1 MDADVIV
8 VGAGIGGL
16 SAAGLLAK
24 SGLDVLVI
32 DRNYMPGGACG
43 AIRRDGITFDLG
55 AAMLF
60 GFGEG
65 GFSPHRFL
73 MNELEEPIEV
83 IRHRALYRLNY
94 GDDRIV
100 FWPQMDRFL
109 DELARVFPAER
120 GELADFYRSIT
131 DLFENVIRADPVY
144 VAPSE
149 MRASDLRGQFFSRP
163 VKQLR
168 TLALLATSAA
178 KLIRRHVHSP
188 RAIAFFDKLTSTYC
202 YTTLEETPAI
212 LAATMFVDN
221 HAGGSYWPVGSP
233 AVLAGRLERAIEKRG
248 GRFLY
253 ETEVTGILFDGRG
266 RARGVRT
273 GSDEEISAPQ
283 VVYAGAIHPLYR
295 RLLPPE
301 VVPARERARIERM
314 ALTHPSVVLYGHV
327 KADAVPAGTF
337 PVEMFVDNKA
347 ALDENEVTMYLSS
360 LEDPSLCP
368 EGTHVFTLIGPSM
381 SAWPRPADP
390 AYRSAAYREHKE
402 REAARMIGLLDRRFP
417 GFARKVLRWE
427 LGTPATIERYLGK
440 PGGSVA
446 GPKQAIGQELMRR
459 PHAKTRWP
467 GLYLC
472 GESTVMGTGTPAVTI
487 SGISAADVVLR
498 DRGMPEYRYYPGQKN
513 VVTVREGPVPRRPA
527 PTSAPATASL
537 CQWCEVPAC
546 RVACPSRID
555 IRGVLRRMEM
565 ENFDGAARRLRET
578 GGEPLACPSCPGRP
592 CARACLRTK
601 FAGSPVPIVD
611 NLAWLA
617 QRGGAGRR

>member
-1 MDADVIV
+1 MPHHDADVIV

-24 SGLDVLVI
+24 SGLRVLVI

-43 AIRRDGITFDLG
+43 AIRRDGITWDMG

-60 GFGEG
+60 GFGES

-73 MNELEEPIEV
+73 MNELEEPVEV

-94 GDDRIV
+94 GDEPIV
-100 FWPQMDRFL
+100 FWPDLDRFL
-109 DELARVFPAER
+109 EELARVFPEER
-120 GELADFYRSIT
+120 AELADFYRSIT

-149 MRASDLRGQFFSRP
+149 MRAADLRGQFFSRP

-168 TLALLATSAA
+168 TLALLSTSAA
-178 KLIRRHVHSP
+178 KLIRRHVRSP
-188 RAIAFFDKLTSTYC
+188 RAVAFFDKLTSTYC
-202 YTTLEETPAI
+202 TTTMEETPAI

-221 HAGGSYWPVGSP
+221 HAGGSYYPVGSP
-233 AVLAGRLERAIEKRG
+233 AVLSGRLERAVEKRG
-248 GRFLY
+248 GRFRY
-253 ETEVTGILFDGRG
+253 ETEVTGILFDDRG
-266 RARGVRT
+266 RVRGVRT
-273 GSDEEISAPQ
+273 GSGEQIEAPQ
-283 VVYAGAIHPLYR
+283 VVYAGAVHPLYR

-301 VVPARERARIERM
+301 VVPARERARIERLV
-314 ALTHPSVVLYGHV
+314 LTHPSVVLYGQV
-327 KADAVPAGTF
+327 KADAVPEGTF

-347 ALDENEVTMYLSS
+347 ALDESEVTMYLSS

-368 EGTHVFTLIGPSM
+368 EGTHVFTVIGPSM
-381 SAWPRPADP
+381 KPWPKPSDP
-390 AYRSAAYREHKE
+390 AYRSAEYREAKE

-427 LGTPATIERYLGK
+427 LGTPTTIERYLGK
-440 PGGSVA
+440 PNGSVA
-446 GPKQAIGQELMRR
+446 GPKQAIGQELLRR
-459 PHAKTRWP
+459 PHARTRWP
-467 GLYLC
+467 GLYLA

-498 DRGMPEYRYYPGQKN
+498 DRGLPEYRYYPRQKN

-537 CQWCEVPAC
+537 CQWCEVPVC
-546 RVACPSRID
+546 RSACPSHID

-578 GGEPLACPSCPGRP
+578 GGGPLPCPTCPGRP
-592 CARACLRTK
+592 CERVCVRSQ
-601 FAGSPVPIVD
+601 FAGASVPIAD
-611 NLAWLA
+611 NLGWLSA
-617 QRGGAGRR
+617 RR